1 MCDSCSHLRPPLAE
15 ALAALRSPLSWQCKV
30 CGSTDGVWVCLHC
43 GHVGCGRR
51 ANHPELGGGHSR
63 HHYLTCGHECVIDVV
78 SKAVHCYACDDWLLC
93 DEPWLATLRAELEA
107 LELQVPAAAAGEAA
121 GVPHAPLAGPLPP
134 GCTGLLNLGNTCYM
148 NSVLQAPVA
157 RPAPAPPPP
166 STPPPLH
173 PSTPLP
179 APAPPSRRRQA
190 LSHCAGFRSF
200 FRDFIK
206 HEAPLAFGLVKIQ
219 RQTTEGHKVRAEAKR
234 KPAQLEIS
242 AELHSLLRVCWSG
255 QE

>member
-93 DEPWLATLRAELEA
+93 DEPWLAALRDELEA
-107 LELQVPAAAAGEAA
+107 LELQAPAAAAGEAA
-121 GVPHAPLAGPLPP
+121 GEPHAPLAGPLPP

-166 STPPPLH
+166 LHPSTPPPLH
-173 PSTPLP
+173 AAPCSSPPFAAAAGALALRRLPLLLPRLHQARGAPRLRPRQDP
-179 APAPPSRRRQA
+179 APDHRGAQGASRGQA
-190 LSHCAGFRSF
+190 
-200 FRDFIK
+200 
-206 HEAPLAFGLVKIQ
+206 EAP
-219 RQTTEGHKVRAEAKR
+219 
-234 KPAQLEIS
+234 
-242 AELHSLLRVCWSG
+242 
-255 QE
+255 